1 MLRIRLRAI
10 AERPFRTLVTVA
22 MVAVC
27 SALVVSVA
35 GLVTSVSGTADRVA
49 AQVAGTADLE
59 VAPAFSGGTVP
70 DGAVDDVAAVP
81 GVAAAA
87 PTVQSAVTVDATR
100 ALLVAGDARA
110 LPFLPPGLAD
120 AYAETAGTPPAEAGG
135 EDTGP
140 GPAVL
145 VSVALADDAGL
156 AAGDTVAVRGL
167 TGVTDARVAGVLPEE
182 VAGATVVA
190 DLTTGERLRGGG
202 DGPDRLLLA
211 LDGDAAGAGGGE
223 RAVARRV
230 DEVLAGRAVALDP
243 ARRGDAAAETL
254 QPLLR
259 PLLLLSGLTV
269 TVAAVLV
276 FNVVSLAVAER
287 RRYLAIQ
294 CALGARR
301 RRLWL
306 GLVGEAALLG
316 AVGGVIGA
324 AVGRPLTAALIDQ
337 VPPALASAAVSTSI
351 ATDVRWWVLLGG
363 VGVGVAAAAVAAA
376 AAGLPVVRLSPL
388 EAMGPRDVVG
398 EPAGPVRPLAVAVG
412 AVAVIA
418 GVVIVAVAPATLQ
431 LLAALVILNGVV
443 ALVWALRVP
452 IARVVAAAARRAG
465 PPGLLAALA
474 LERSPARNAATVL
487 GSLLPVAAVV
497 SIGGLQVNVY
507 DTALDAFA
515 SLGDADLYVSAQ
527 PFDEVGIGP
536 LLPAG
541 LADEVRGQDGV
552 TSVGRSR
559 FAIVPIGGQDTLVQG
574 LDPGSAAPVLAAAS
588 PRART
593 AVEDGTGVVVTRA
606 LADRLDLEAGD
617 NLALPAATGAATV
630 EVADVVDVFGW
641 AGGVLA
647 ATFDDVAA
655 WAGTDAVTLL
665 EVDGTAEG
673 VAAARTVVAA
683 AGERDGVRY
692 QLTDGAD
699 AVDGALTAVR
709 QSQALLSALQGVLM
723 ASGAF
728 AIVTT
733 LVISTVG
740 RTRELGLLR
749 AVGARRRLVRRAVV
763 VEAFAVTLAGAGAGV
778 VLGTVFQF
786 VAVRLAATAAG
797 FPAEFAL
804 TPGPSLTAA
813 GAGLAIAAVG
823 AFAALRRALRLDVL
837 DAVAYE

>member
-1 MLRIRLRAI
+1 
-10 AERPFRTLVTVA
+10 

-70 DGAVDDVAAVP
+70 DDVVDDVAALP

-135 EDTGP
+135 EDTGA

-211 LDGDAAGAGGGE
+211 LDGDAAGAGGSE

-337 VPPALASAAVSTSI
+337 VPPALASVAVPTSI

-363 VGVGVAAAAVAAA
+363 VGVGVAAAAMAAA

-452 IARVVAAAARRAG
+452 IARVVAAAARQPG
-465 PPGLLAALA
+465 P
-474 LERSPARNAATVL
+474 ERRH
-487 GSLLPVAAVV
+487 
-497 SIGGLQVNVY
+497 
-507 DTALDAFA
+507 
-515 SLGDADLYVSAQ
+515 
-527 PFDEVGIGP
+527 
-536 LLPAG
+536 
-541 LADEVRGQDGV
+541 
-552 TSVGRSR
+552 RSR
-559 FAIVPIGGQDTLVQG
+559 FA
-574 LDPGSAAPVLAAAS
+574 AAG
-588 PRART
+588 RR
-593 AVEDGTGVVVTRA
+593 R
-606 LADRLDLEAGD
+606 RLDRRPPGQRVRHRPRRLRV
-617 NLALPAATGAATV
+617 TGRRRPLRV
-630 EVADVVDVFGW
+630 RS
-641 AGGVLA
+641 
-647 ATFDDVAA
+647 
-655 WAGTDAVTLL
+655 AVRR
-665 EVDGTAEG
+665 G
-673 VAAARTVVAA
+673 RHRPAA
-683 AGERDGVRY
+683 AGRPGGRGAAAGRRDVRRS
-692 QLTDGAD
+692 LPLRHRAD
-699 AVDGALTAVR
+699 RRAGHPGPGPRPRVGGSRPRGGLAPCPDRRRGRHRGRRHPGPRRPARPRRGRHVR
-709 QSQALLSALQGVLM
+709 PARRHG
-723 ASGAF
+723 SGG
-728 AIVTT
+728 
-733 LVISTVG
+733 G
-740 RTRELGLLR
+740 RSRRRRGRLR
-749 AVGARRRLVRRAVV
+749 MGGRRPGGHVRRRRRLGRH
-763 VEAFAVTLAGAGAGV
+763 
-778 VLGTVFQF
+778 
-786 VAVRLAATAAG
+786 
-797 FPAEFAL
+797 
-804 TPGPSLTAA
+804 
-813 GAGLAIAAVG
+813 
-823 AFAALRRALRLDVL
+823 
-837 DAVAYE
+837 